1 MRIAYCEDEQ
11 AQAELAK
18 EYMDSW
24 AKKRNISCTVELFS
38 TAEEFLFALD
48 EAKALPYDLVL
59 LDIAM
64 DGMDGF
70 TLAKK
75 LRERDKKARIA
86 FLTSDSSHVFEG
98 YELEIWRYILKPLTP
113 RRTAELLSALTESL
127 GEADPYLLLEIS
139 GEMRKLYL
147 RDLLYVEVN
156 GHYTTLHG
164 NEETITTKKKFSD
177 MVEALNAAG
186 GNFLRCHRSV
196 AVNLTKIQRI
206 GRQSC
211 VLTGNVEL
219 PVSRN
224 MYQALNEAFIRE
236 NL

>member
-11 AQAELAK
+11 AQAELVN

-38 TAEEFLFALD
+38 TAEEFLFVLD
-48 EAKALPYDLVL
+48 EVKALPYDLVL

-64 DGMDGF
+64 GEMDGF
-70 TLAKK
+70 TLAKE
-75 LRERDKKARIA
+75 LRKRDKKARIA

-98 YELEIWRYILKPLTP
+98 YELEIWRYILKPLTIQ
-113 RRTAELLSALTESL
+113 RTAELLEAL
-127 GEADPYLLLEIS
+127 GEADPYILLEIS

-164 NEETITTKKKFSD
+164 NEETITTKKNFSD

-186 GNFLRCHRSV
+186 GKFLRCHRSV
-196 AVNLTKIQRI
+196 AVNLPKIQRI

-224 MYQALNEAFIRE
+224 MYQTLNEAFIRE